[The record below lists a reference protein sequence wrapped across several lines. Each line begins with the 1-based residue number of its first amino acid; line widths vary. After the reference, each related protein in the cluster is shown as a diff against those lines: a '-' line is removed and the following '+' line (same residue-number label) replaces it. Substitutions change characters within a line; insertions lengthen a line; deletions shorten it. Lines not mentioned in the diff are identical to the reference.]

1 MTPYMRLMRNVMD
14 ENPNASDQKLRREFI
29 RRALEDGDVAARIIH
44 AKAGELYRAIS
55 QKAATSADQAERRR
69 AFYENQAQPAERFR
83 AELLRRNDGQP

>member
-29 RRALEDGDVAARIIH
+29 RRALEDGDVA
-44 AKAGELYRAIS
+44 AGELYRAIS

-83 AELLRRNDGQP
+83 AELLRRNDGQHSSN